1 MEAARRTRL
10 QDKIVQASS
19 IFVALLLALVVTR
32 FITR

>member
-10 QDKIVQASS
+10 QDKSVQASS
-19 IFVALLLALVVTR
+19 ILVALLLALVGTR